1 MAQKFPDE
9 IFSLMR
15 NFNWRIFEI
24 SRNCRQ
30 ISWFNNGKNGI
41 YAHLRDFYLV
51 KLPKN
56 LQKYKNLQIMIKITS
71 VREKWRNTCKWRKFS
86 LTKVFTTKFSP
97 IKTGNRIKYLNENE
111 TKNSRWNC
119 KFLFIISN
127 LVLDD
132 PLWHQEC
139 VCFDNCEMKCRQKIR
154 NKLN

>member
-1 MAQKFPDE
+1 MGF
-9 IFSLMR
+9 M
-15 NFNWRIFEI
+15 
-24 SRNCRQ
+24 
-30 ISWFNNGKNGI
+30 
-41 YAHLRDFYLV
+41 LRDFCFV

-56 LQKYKNLQIMIKITS
+56 LQKYKNLQITIKITS
-71 VREKWRNTCKWRKFS
+71 VREKWWNTCKWRKFS
-86 LTKVFTTKFSP
+86 LKKVFTTKFSP
-97 IKTGNRIKYLNENE
+97 IKTGNKIKYLNENE
-111 TKNSRWNC
+111 TKNSRWNY